1 LLAAASY
8 LLAYRLRFTDERFGA
23 FIATALNSL
32 PIVVGCQL
40 AALAAAGVYRSGG
53 RYRLVSRL
61 LLAVATGTGIAAL
74 LTHATLGFGG
84 VSRMAFLA
92 DAAFFGAAT
101 IVWRSIFLLWRHGR
115 PLQIPLTDDSPLV
128 DPGSESSSLS
138 ATFLSMIHY
147 RGLLRSLVLK
157 DLKLKYRGSVF
168 GFLWSLVNPLIMIT
182 VYTIAFTFIL
192 QVKSEGFAFYMLI
205 GVLAWTFFAN
215 AATMASTAI
224 VENAGLIR
232 SLYFPRAILPISVVL
247 FCLAQYLLT
256 TVVFLPLMLLVRGVP
271 LSPIMLLFPVFLTLQ
286 VVFTIGLALA
296 LATATAFFR
305 DVRHLVEVALLVL
318 FWTTPVVYDLTI
330 VPEALRLPIRM
341 SPMTPFVMAYQ
352 QVFFF
357 RQAPDAT
364 VWFLATS
371 YALIA
376 IIFGAATFVAAQDRF
391 AELV

>member
-1 LLAAASY
+1 
-8 LLAYRLRFTDERFGA
+8 
-23 FIATALNSL
+23 
-32 PIVVGCQL
+32 
-40 AALAAAGVYRSGG
+40 
-53 RYRLVSRL
+53 
-61 LLAVATGTGIAAL
+61 
-74 LTHATLGFGG
+74 LGFGG

-115 PLQIPLTDDSPLV
+115 PSQIPLTDDSPLV

-232 SLYFPRAILPISVVL
+232 SLYFPRAILPVSVVL

-286 VVFTIGLALA
+286 VVFMIGLALA

-341 SPMTPFVMAYQ
+341 SPMTPYVMAYQ

-364 VWFLATS
+364 IWFLATS
-371 YALIA
+371 YALVA
-376 IIFGAATFVAAQDRF
+376 IIAGAATFVAAQDRF